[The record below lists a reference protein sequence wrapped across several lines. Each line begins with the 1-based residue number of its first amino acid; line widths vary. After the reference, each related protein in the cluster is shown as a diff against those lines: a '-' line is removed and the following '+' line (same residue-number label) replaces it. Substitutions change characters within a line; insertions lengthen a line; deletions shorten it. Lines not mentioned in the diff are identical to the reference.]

1 MQRSKVVNGVKLEEQ
16 LLDMTRTLPGHCFHR
31 EEKLR
36 IFHSDIESLVNST
49 FLTDSSVIFLLSER
63 EFF

>member
-1 MQRSKVVNGVKLEEQ
+1 MLQLFPNDSFGSLMQRSKVVNGVKLEEQ

-36 IFHSDIESLVNST
+36 IFHSEIESL
-49 FLTDSSVIFLLSER
+49 SEFN
-63 EFF
+63 FFN